1 MVATDQEYQ
10 VIGTRPVRPD
20 GADKVTGR
28 AEYGGDVRLPRM
40 LYGRVKRSPHAHAR
54 IISIDT
60 SKALALDGVKAVVT
74 NADFPRVDGDM
85 VDLGE
90 TFAPFKWVRDNVLA
104 SDKVLY
110 AGHAVAAV
118 CATDQHIA
126 EDALDLIEVEYEVL
140 DPVLNVHQA
149 MADGATQL
157 HDSMHTTEM
166 AARFVPGDQRS
177 EAPSNIASHL
187 RFDVGD
193 VDAGFAEADI
203 VLEREFET
211 AMAHQGY
218 IEYHNGTA
226 FWSSD
231 GEVTVWCSSQA
242 PFSIRDSV
250 AALLDLPVSKV
261 KVIPMEI
268 GGGFGGKISVYMEPM
283 AAMMSKM
290 TGQPVKMLMTREEV
304 LTATGPTSATYV
316 RCKIGAMRDGTLVA
330 VESEL
335 AYEAGAFPG
344 SPVASGAGCMFG
356 SYDIPNQRS
365 DAYDVVTNKPKVA
378 AYRAPGSP
386 QGTYAMESLMTE
398 LAERLEM
405 DEMELRLKNV
415 STEGVR
421 RTDGVQ
427 HGRIGAEEVMQA
439 AQETPHYRSE
449 LTGKNRGRGVSMGYW
464 GNAGLESSAFALVS
478 ADGDVSLVLGSVDI
492 GGQRAA
498 LAMQLAETLGLAYEN
513 IHPRVVDTDSIGFT
527 HVTGGSRTTFATGW
541 AVYEAGM
548 DIRRQFEERAATI
561 WEVDRDSVAYGADGV
576 VRGPADEDGND
587 RSFTFAEMSAQLP
600 LTGGLIQGHAD
611 VLPTGVGAAFGVPHR
626 GRRGGSGDR
635 QGRRAPLHGRPGC
648 RQGDPPLVRRGSDP
662 GRRRS
667 GRRHGADGGVL
678 LPRGRRDG
686 ELEPARLPHADGAR
700 PPGDR
705 DGARRGSEPRPP
717 VRCAGC
723 GRGADR
729 AATGG
734 GRQRDPRRHRHP
746 RHAAPGFAALAAR
759 PDGRRGVTAPRR
771 RAESTCTH
779 RAAGTRRRPS
789 CIPR

>member
-1 MVATDQEYQ
+1 MVSTDQEYK
-10 VIGTRPVRPD
+10 VIGSRPVRPD

-54 IISIDT
+54 IISIDG
-60 SKALALDGVKAVVT
+60 SKAMELDGVKAVIT

-149 MADGATQL
+149 MADGAPQL
-157 HDSMHTTEM
+157 HDYMHTTEM
-166 AARFVPGDQRS
+166 AARFVPGDERS
-177 EAPSNIASHL
+177 EDASNIASHL

-193 VDAGFAEADI
+193 IDAGFAEADI
-203 VLEREFET
+203 ILEREFET
-211 AMAHQGY
+211 SMAHQGY

-226 FWSSD
+226 FWNQD

-242 PFSIRDSV
+242 PFSIRESV

-283 AAMMSKM
+283 AAIMSRM

-316 RCKIGAMRDGTLVA
+316 RCKIGAKRDGTLVA
-330 VESEL
+330 VEAEL

-344 SPVASGAGCMFG
+344 SPVAAGAGCMFG
-356 SYDIPNQRS
+356 SYDIPNQRT

-386 QGTYAMESLMTE
+386 QGTFAMESLMTE

-405 DEMELRLKNV
+405 DEMELRLKNA
-415 STEGVR
+415 SAEGVR

-427 HGRIGAEEVMQA
+427 HGRIGAEEVMKA

-449 LTGKNRGRGVSMGYW
+449 LTGKNRGRGISMGYW
-464 GNAGLESSAFALVS
+464 GNAGLESSAYALVS

-498 LAMQLAETLGLAYEN
+498 LAMQLAEALGITYEN
-513 IHPRVVDTDSIGFT
+513 VHPRVVDTDSIGFT

-541 AVYEAGM
+541 AVYEAAM

-561 WEVDRDSVAYGADGV
+561 WEVDRDAVSYGEDGV
-576 VRGPADEDGND
+576 VRGPADDDGNE
-587 RSFTFAEMSAQLP
+587 RSFTFAELSAQLP

-611 VLPTGVGAAFGVPHR
+611 VLPTGVGAAFGCHIVDVEVDPETGKVDVLRYTAVQDVGKAIHPSYVEGQIQGGAAQGVGMALTEEYFYRDDGAMANSSLLDYRMPTALDLPEIETVLVEVPNPGHPYGVR
-626 GRRGGSGDR
+626 GVGEV
-635 QGRRAPLHGRPGC
+635 PIV
-648 RQGDPPLVRRGSDP
+648 PPLAAIGNAIHDATDVRVTQLPASPRWLLDQFE
-662 GRRRS
+662 
-667 GRRHGADGGVL
+667 DGQ
-678 LPRGRRDG
+678 
-686 ELEPARLPHADGAR
+686 E
-700 PPGDR
+700 
-705 DGARRGSEPRPP
+705 
-717 VRCAGC
+717 
-723 GRGADR
+723 
-729 AATGG
+729 
-734 GRQRDPRRHRHP
+734 
-746 RHAAPGFAALAAR
+746 
-759 PDGRRGVTAPRR
+759 
-771 RAESTCTH
+771 
-779 RAAGTRRRPS
+779 
-789 CIPR
+789 